1 MGQYTRFVNVDREE
15 IVRQPEGTKIP
26 EVMWSGLSGQVMMY
40 LLFDAPFDGT
50 TDLPGLYGEGD
61 DLTKQLVDEKIS
73 REIALEEERREDP
86 DYDRDPSSTYRADDG
101 SWDHDKLQRV
111 ALAHG
116 YTGEHSICGR
126 WAGDDVRIIGDYADD
141 NYYHAIEGTVVA
153 ERSPSCEQVEYY
165 GCHPSPVEGGHRVD
179 AKPGQVIETYSTDA
193 DGKEEVI
200 FVEHIED
207 NGWDDI
213 TDSVFSEMARYMP
226 GQFGQ
231 LDDGDLDPDIV
242 FGSGSNPDRS

>member
-1 MGQYTRFVNVDREE
+1 
-15 IVRQPEGTKIP
+15 
-26 EVMWSGLSGQVMMY
+26 MMY

-50 TDLPGLYGEGD
+50 TDLPGLYDEDD

-101 SWDHDKLQRV
+101 SWERDKLRRV

-141 NYYHAIEGTVVA
+141 DYYHAIEGTVVV
-153 ERSPSCEQVEYY
+153 ERPLDGECEYY
-165 GCHPSPVEGGHRVD
+165 GRHPSPVEGSHRVD
-179 AKPGQVIETYSTDA
+179 AKPGQAVETYSLDG
-193 DGKEEVI
+193 DGKEEVV

-213 TDSVFSEMARYMP
+213 TDSVFAEMARYMP

-242 FGSGSNPDRS
+242 FGSGSNPDHS